1 MLTKNKRFNYN
12 KNGEINKR
20 EIRKHDNMKIEFE
33 IYNKYIKRILDI
45 IISIKILIIL
55 LPIVIV
61 LIPVMYII
69 QGRPIFFLQKTCIDE
84 TPQFL
89 NILKGD
95 MTLIG
100 SRPIVEKEKL
110 LNKKTGLIGYWQ
122 AYANK
127 ETTYEQRKKNE
138 TVLCREF

>member
-1 MLTKNKRFNYN
+1 
-12 KNGEINKR
+12 
-20 EIRKHDNMKIEFE
+20 MKIEFE

-100 SRPIVEKEKL
+100 PRPIVEKEKL

-122 AYANK
+122 AYTNK
-127 ETTYEQRKKNE
+127 ETTYEQRKKNG
-138 TVLCREF
+138 TVLCGEF

>member
-1 MLTKNKRFNYN
+1 MLTKNKRFSYN

-69 QGRPIFFLQKTCIDE
+69 L
-84 TPQFL
+84 
-89 NILKGD
+89 
-95 MTLIG
+95 
-100 SRPIVEKEKL
+100 
-110 LNKKTGLIGYWQ
+110 
-122 AYANK
+122 
-127 ETTYEQRKKNE
+127 
-138 TVLCREF
+138 